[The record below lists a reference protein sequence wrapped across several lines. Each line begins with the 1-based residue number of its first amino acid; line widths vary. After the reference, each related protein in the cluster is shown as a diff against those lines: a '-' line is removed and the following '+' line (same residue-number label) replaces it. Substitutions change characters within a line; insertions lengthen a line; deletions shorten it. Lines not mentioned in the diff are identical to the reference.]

1 MTRHAVTLGIEKLIN
16 DPAPIRRKR
25 VAVLSHHAAVT
36 HALRRTVDCIADLP
50 CRLVRIFGPEHGFWA
65 VAQDM
70 EGAAAS
76 VDIPT
81 GVEIV
86 SLYHEYPKLPANT
99 GAAGMRRWKS
109 ELARAKAKL
118 SPSDEQLRD
127 VDVLVV
133 DLQDV
138 GSRYYTFVNTMAN
151 CMAVAKRTG
160 TKVLVLD
167 RPNPINGVDVEG
179 NFFDDRRWHSF
190 VGQFNILPRHGMTIG
205 ELARYYASEYEGY
218 DCDLEVIEM
227 SGWKRKY
234 WWDETDLPW
243 VPPSPNMPTIDTA
256 TVYPGL
262 CLIEATNV
270 SEGRGTTIPFELFG
284 APRIDAFA
292 LAERLNAFELPGV
305 GFRAQYF
312 KPTFQK
318 RSKEGV
324 CGGVQVHVYDR
335 TNFQPY
341 LTGIITMKV
350 LYDIGR
356 EGMFDFGW
364 RSEAYEYEP
373 TDDRHALEQLVGTS
387 RFRLALESNNGD
399 LLGDWIEGWAE
410 DEKRFRS
417 ERNASLL
424 YS

>member
-1 MTRHAVTLGIEKLIN
+1 MTRHSVRLGIEELIRN
-16 DPAPIRRKR
+16 PKPLRRKR

-36 HALRRTVDCIADLP
+36 HDLRRTVDCVKDLP
-50 CRLVRIFGPEHGFWA
+50 CKLVRIFGPEHGFWA

-70 EGAAAS
+70 EGAAAMI
-76 VDIPT
+76 DKPT

-86 SLYHEYPKLPANT
+86 SLYHDYPKLPGN
-99 GAAGMRRWKS
+99 RSIDEWKC
-109 ELARAKAKL
+109 ELAAAKAKL
-118 SPSDEQLRD
+118 SPADDQLRD

-167 RPNPINGVDVEG
+167 RPNPINGADIEG
-179 NFFDDRRWHSF
+179 NLFDDAAWFSF
-190 VGQFNILPRHGMTIG
+190 VGQFDIPPRHGMTIG
-205 ELARYYASEYEGY
+205 ELARYYASTYGDY
-218 DCDLEVIEM
+218 DCDLDVIPM
-227 SGWKRKY
+227 RGWKRDM
-234 WWDETDLPW
+234 WWDDTDLPW
-243 VPPSPNMPTIDTA
+243 VPPSPNMPALATA

-262 CLIEATNV
+262 CLVEATNV

-284 APRIDAFA
+284 APGIDAFA

-312 KPTFQK
+312 QPTFQK
-318 RSKEGV
+318 AAGRV

-335 TNFQPY
+335 EKLQPY
-341 LTGIITMKV
+341 LTGVIVMKV
-350 LYDIGR
+350 LFDLGR

-364 RSEAYEYEP
+364 RKESYEYEP
-373 TDDRHALEQLVGTS
+373 PDERQALEQLAGTS
-387 RFRLALESNNGD
+387 LFRQALESGDGD
-399 LLGDWIEGWAE
+399 LLGEWIESWYD
-410 DEKRFRS
+410 DENRFRAARR
-417 ERNASLL
+417 ESLL
-424 YS
+424 Y